1 MRFSCSF
8 TGRRVGAI
16 GIMQQFSGVVVD
28 AEDVEKARLAV
39 YKTHEHL
46 AGFTARRCGEIDER
60 DFTKLFLSTRPWVWN
75 GAARDSAHQ
84 NGRIQPVFMVVEP
97 RKYECLYVESV
108 RDDVRALVDA
118 QLCDRDRDGIS
129 FDAVPWDDGYAIW
142 MKNHLVIAQRL
153 LAVVDPATVP
163 LLERAP

>member
-1 MRFSCSF
+1 MSAVRFSCSF

-28 AEDVEKARLAV
+28 ADDVEKA
-39 YKTHEHL
+39 
-46 AGFTARRCGEIDER
+46 
-60 DFTKLFLSTRPWVWN
+60 RPWVWN
-75 GAARDSAHQ
+75 GAARDTAHQ
-84 NGRIQPVFMVVEP
+84 HGRIQPVFMVVEP
-97 RKYECLYVESV
+97 RKYECLYVEAV